1 MNFRLMSSYTRISYQ
16 NALISCSCR
25 CASNVQQTAHQLAIF
40 ARQMTKA
47 KYKSQLKWQF
57 TWSSGRSI
65 ILLIGCS
72 SVEPVQDV
80 EVAMIQS
87 SSTPLQSNRPKHR
100 LSSFSPSL
108 YGGWVLGM
116 LFSGVV
122 LVADCQRCCTAWTS
136 TQSPCRRTDSPI
148 PSITSN
154 YCCSITHTHSVQNN
168 FTTTPSHS
176 SPSFT
181 IAMQAYS

>member
-1 MNFRLMSSYTRISYQ
+1 
-16 NALISCSCR
+16 
-25 CASNVQQTAHQLAIF
+25 
-40 ARQMTKA
+40 MTKA
-47 KYKSQLKWQF
+47 KHKSRLKWQF

-65 ILLIGCS
+65 MLLIGCS

-100 LSSFSPSL
+100 LSFLPLYFSL
-108 YGGWVLGM
+108 CGGWVLGM

-154 YCCSITHTHSVQNN
+154 YCCSTTHTQSHTHSAQNN

-176 SPSFT
+176 SPLFSIATHLYFLIYREKNKKYNFT
-181 IAMQAYS
+181 WFNYGVFKTALNKCNM